1 MDTQDLLNNA
11 YYYAWSPERIQKLT
25 TNHTYRN
32 VLFEDPNTGRKIYKF
47 TTGLNDG
54 FHGSDRVNLH
64 RLYNVLL
71 QQEAL
76 ISNLLQSIHNLNTRV
91 QQLEKQSSNTLS
103 TELADLELAV
113 SHHTNELN
121 SILSTIVPRIDNIE
135 EAVANNTQE
144 ISEIKSN
151 L

>member
-11 YYYAWSPERIQKLT
+11 YYYAWSPERLQNK
-25 TNHTYRN
+25 NANQSYRN

-76 ISNLLQSIHNLNTRV
+76 ISELLSAIHNLNSRV
-91 QQLEKQSSNTLS
+91 SKLEKSSSNNLS
-103 TELADLELAV
+103 NQIADLEAV
-113 SHHTNELN
+113 
-121 SILSTIVPRIDNIE
+121 
-135 EAVANNTQE
+135 VAQHTQE
-144 ISEIKSN
+144 IQELKQ
-151 L
+151 